1 MRSPLTLIAV
11 SMFAAASLTAC
22 SGSVSVGSNNLDI
35 DKLETTV
42 ASEMQKQLNLDAAPT
57 VTCPDTVPIQKDN
70 VFTCTATLDGES
82 VDVKVTQT
90 DDQGNV
96 NWEVVQPSA
105 AAS

>member
-1 MRSPLTLIAV
+1 MRRPLTVI
-11 SMFAAASLTAC
+11 AASLLAACTMSAC
-22 SGSVSVGSNNLDI
+22 SGSVSVGNNLDI
-35 DKLETTV
+35 DKLESTIAT
-42 ASEMQKQLNLDAAPT
+42 EMQSQLDLDAAPT
-57 VTCPDTVPIQKDN
+57 VTCPDSVPIEKDN

-82 VDVKVTQT
+82 VDVKITQT